1 MPYDVSKDP
10 YATTA
15 AGRDGFGRKSRAVTP
30 NDSTDLD
37 PYARVVCVSTGNISV
52 VPVENADNVPV
63 PFLAVAAGFVV
74 PFQVRRVMST
84 GTTATVYTID
94 S

>member
-1 MPYDVSKDP
+1 MPYDVTKDP

-15 AGRDGFGRKSRAVTP
+15 RGRDAFGGKGRAVTP

-52 VPVENADNVPV
+52 IPVENADGVPV
-63 PFLAVAAGFVV
+63 PFLAVAAGFV
-74 PFQVRRVMST
+74 PPYYVRRVMST

>member
-1 MPYDVSKDP
+1 MPYDSTKDP
-10 YATTA
+10 RA
-15 AGRDGFGRKSRAVTP
+15 AAIREKHDFGRKSRAVTP
-30 NDSTDLD
+30 NDSTDID

-52 VPVENADNVPV
+52 IPVENADGVPV

-84 GTTATVYTID
+84 GTTATVYTVD